1 MQRTMERMLKSKSV
15 ILVYAFLLLCVFGCN
30 SETADV
36 SEPRDLNVLLIVADD
51 LNCDIGA
58 YGREGAITPN
68 LDALAERSVV
78 FSNAHVQ
85 YPL

>member
-1 MQRTMERMLKSKSV
+1 MERMLKSKSV
-15 ILVYAFLLLCVFGCN
+15 ILVYALLLLCVFSCN

-58 YGREGAITPN
+58 YGLLKRRNFIHMSEM
-68 LDALAERSVV
+68 
-78 FSNAHVQ
+78 F
-85 YPL
+85 